1 LDFEL
6 AQLAKRSDVG
16 IRKLRHWFEEAP
28 GGTGDLPASI
38 EDGNKLVDG
47 VKPELIVETANLPA
61 AADAVRDLF
70 VRAGDVFEWAGP
82 STRRSKA

>member
-1 LDFEL
+1 
-6 AQLAKRSDVG
+6 
-16 IRKLRHWFEEAP
+16 
-28 GGTGDLPASI
+28 LPASI